1 MKNIKRYIRQYFDFS
16 QRETNGFLL
25 LSFLILIL
33 ILAPFLFQKFYPNRA
48 ESDIID
54 AQKLDSLLASIEI
67 DSSAEKSTSN
77 FEKSEQKSIEISL
90 FQFNPNLI
98 SAAEFQKLGV
108 KKYIAE
114 RIIKYR
120 QKGGV
125 FKTKTDLKR
134 IYGFDSV
141 LFTKLDPYILL
152 PEKTSFTKIETQK
165 EIKSVPK
172 TIVFD
177 INLADSAQLEKVY
190 GIGAKLVARILK
202 YRNKLGGFVSKN
214 QLKEVY
220 GLDSVVLD
228 ELNKKTTIAADFIPQ
243 KIKINQTTFEEL
255 KSHPY
260 FGYKN
265 AKVILAYK
273 STNGKIIDKEDL
285 KNIKILSKEEIEKM
299 VFYLDF
305 E

>member
-25 LSFLILIL
+25 LSFLILLL
-33 ILAPFLFQKFYPNRA
+33 ILAPFLFQKFYPNNT
-48 ESDIID
+48 ESNKID
-54 AQKLDSLLASIEI
+54 AQKLDSLLASIEV
-67 DSSAEKSTSN
+67 DSSAEKSIFN

-141 LFTKLDPYILL
+141 LFTKLNPYILL

-165 EIKSVPK
+165 EFKSVPK

-190 GIGAKLVARILK
+190 GIGAKLAARILK

-273 STNGKIIDKEDL
+273 STHGKIIDKEDL

-299 VFYLDF
+299 VSYLDF